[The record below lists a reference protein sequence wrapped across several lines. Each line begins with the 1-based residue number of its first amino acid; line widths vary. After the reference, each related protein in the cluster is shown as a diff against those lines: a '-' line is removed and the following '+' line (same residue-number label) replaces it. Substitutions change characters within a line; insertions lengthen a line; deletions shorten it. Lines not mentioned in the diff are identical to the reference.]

1 MTDIPVN
8 PSLTDAG
15 IAPIEGQ
22 KPKRKA
28 KALPEKDRLLVQRAM
43 ELGSTLKAAQELG
56 IPDTTAY
63 RRMNRE
69 ELRAYYQTLMDDIQL
84 DDMSLLKRLAEG
96 LEAEKVEQTK
106 AGELINLGP
115 DHSARE
121 KYLKMAFTLRDSFPN
136 PKMDI
141 EHRHTGAIVLRAED
155 MVGPDPFAVVEA
167 DDVRELPAG

>member
-22 KPKRKA
+22 KSKPKQ
-28 KALPEKDRLLVQRAM
+28 KALRETDRLLVERAM
-43 ELGSTLKAAQELG
+43 ELGSTRAAAEELG
-56 IPDTTAY
+56 IAESTAY

-69 ELRAYYQTLMDDIQL
+69 DLRAYYQALMDDIQL
-84 DDMSLLKRLAEG
+84 DDKSLLKRLAEG
-96 LEAEKVEQTK
+96 LDAEKVEQTK
-106 AGELINLGP
+106 AGDTINLGP
-115 DHSARE
+115 DHMARE

-155 MVGPDPFAVVEA
+155 MVGPDPFAVVDA
-167 DDVRELPAG
+167 VDVKELPAG